1 MTYNIIIHI
10 EFICTMYHPGYHGEQ
25 CDLKYKAYRPNA
37 HLLDIS
43 DALINI
49 IYMYYII
56 IIIINTVK

>member
-1 MTYNIIIHI
+1 
-10 EFICTMYHPGYHGEQ
+10 MYHPGYHGEQ

-56 IIIINTVK
+56 VIIINTVK